1 MGNEEQAK
9 PVPTY
14 KTTAEILRS
23 DPAEIVDFLRRA
35 EARLAISQARLKALR
50 AEEGTYEWAE
60 EYEDVEPSA
69 QDLSKLSNE
78 MLNERVEVLTE
89 QIQQT
94 EQRIETNRRAV
105 NLGLLRKANRAPRCS
120 RLKKGGEPCRAPAVK
135 GQSLCYFHNVAADTT
150 RHPEVQI
157 DVLED
162 RESMQVTLKQIMEHV
177 VSKRM
182 KPSDAG
188 VLLRAIQIANCVLK
202 PQKPTVELAKRK
214 PPHRE
219 TGEDS
224 GVNPQ
229 EGRG

>member
-9 PVPTY
+9 PAPTY

-23 DPAEIVDFLRRA
+23 DPAEIVEFLRRA

-78 MLNERVEVLTE
+78 MLDERVEVLAE

-120 RLKKGGEPCRAPAVK
+120 IVKADGQPCQAPAIKDHSCCV
-135 GQSLCYFHNVAADTT
+135 FHVRAAETE
-150 RHPEVQI
+150 RQEQMQVE
-157 DVLED
+157 VLEGP
-162 RESMQVTLKQIMEHV
+162 ESMQITLKQIMEQV
-177 VSKRM
+177 VGKRM
-182 KPSDAG
+182 DVRDAA
-188 VLLRAIQIANCVLK
+188 VLLRAVQIAGSTLK
-202 PQKPTVELAKRK
+202 RPAVKEEEYARKR
-214 PPHRE
+214 PAGTESESAWGNPRE
-219 TGEDS
+219 SAG
-224 GVNPQ
+224 
-229 EGRG
+229 